1 MMKQKKTKYL
11 LILIIFSFY
20 IILAGCGT
28 KPIERDL
35 EGFLGIVW
43 EENVSNAV
51 SILRDN
57 NFRIMY
63 SDDRGIGAEGLFL
76 DEEVYLTLLFSNNRF
91 YIVSISFRNKI
102 NLIEVYNKTIDLL
115 IEKYGRPYLV
125 HREFPGIPTKSTTW
139 RFRNNCSIS
148 IYFDSELNFINIQ
161 SSNNTILNEATN

>member
-11 LILIIFSFY
+11 LIISFC
-20 IILAGCGT
+20 IILVGCGT

-35 EGFLGIVW
+35 EGFLGITW
-43 EENVSNAV
+43 EENASAAL

-63 SDDRGIGAEGLFL
+63 SDDRGIGAEGIFL
-76 DEEVYLTLLFSNNRF
+76 DEEVYLNLLFFNNRF
-91 YIVSISFRNKI
+91 FIVGIDFKNKR

-115 IEKYGRPYLV
+115 TEKYGKPYLV

-139 RFRNNCSIS
+139 RFRNNCAISISFNADLNSIS
-148 IYFDSELNFINIQ
+148 IQYR
-161 SSNNTILNEATN
+161 NNTILNEAHN